1 MGTDTPL
8 SRRNRELSLS
18 DVLKEYTRR
27 GRTALAAG
35 VDNSMPYPQQHRGE
49 GKSRYRP

>member
-35 VDNSMPYPQQHRGE
+35 VDNSKP
-49 GKSRYRP
+49 RPSDN